1 MKPFYYFLIIV
12 VALTSLMFLVPVTV
26 HANLRQ
32 PLDWFNEFWARQ
44 YNTDL
49 VMFGFWCTVFTAA
62 WGALMGFIT
71 DRIMSLTGL
80 DLTSRDTAE

>member
-1 MKPFYYFLIIV
+1 MMKILNYFLLV
-12 VALTSLMFLVPVTV
+12 LGLTSLVSLVPAMA
-26 HANLRQ
+26 HADLRR
-32 PLDWFNEFWARQ
+32 PLDWFNEFWVHQ

>member
-1 MKPFYYFLIIV
+1 MKPLYYFLIIV

-32 PLDWFNEFWARQ
+32 PLDWFNAFWTHQ